1 MWTGAILVPALTLNL
16 TLWQP
21 ELSLRFMSARADEE
35 LPPPALK
42 LRRAVKIPSD
52 TPALCRRKAKGSSMQ
67 GEGATRPIK
76 ALLPLITSSYGLQ
89 GTRMI
94 LTYKRFNHSGLLI
107 APGPHLRFEA
117 ISDRD

>member
-1 MWTGAILVPALTLNL
+1 
-16 TLWQP
+16 
-21 ELSLRFMSARADEE
+21 
-35 LPPPALK
+35 
-42 LRRAVKIPSD
+42 
-52 TPALCRRKAKGSSMQ
+52 MQ